1 MQQISNATK
10 SKSMMNELQEL
21 NEQLKQF
28 EKKGIDRRRFFK
40 ILAAAGVITTM
51 NTSNAHAFSS
61 KAKGKIVI
69 VGGGA
74 AGISMAAR
82 LKRWL
87 DEPNITLIDPSDRQ
101 YYQPGFT
108 LIASGVYQPDD
119 VWKKQ
124 EDCMPSGINWVKDS
138 VIAVDP
144 IWNQV
149 TTAQNGKI
157 AYDYLVLVPGIQ
169 MNWNQIEGFDY
180 SKLGTG
186 NAHCIY
192 DFKGAQMTWKAMR
205 EFTEKGGKGVYT
217 DTYTKHKCGGAPKK
231 ICLLTDD
238 YARKHEHR
246 DHIQLNYFTAEKD
259 LYDVKYFTKRLKE
272 IYKERNVPITL
283 NTRVKGIDLERKQ
296 VHFEKIETVGNEKK
310 VTSFIE
316 DYDFL
321 HFTPPMSAPDFV
333 KEAELGF
340 PDGKLADG
348 GWVMVDKETLVH
360 QKYPNIIALGDVAGT
375 PTSKTSAATRVQVPI
390 AAKNLIALMEGKEP
404 TEKYNGYAACPIV
417 TDYGHVLLCEFDYK
431 KEPQISFP
439 FSLLDMSKEQWAAWL
454 LKVYILKPL
463 YFYGMLKG
471 LA

>member
-10 SKSMMNELQEL
+10 SKSMMNELQKL

-238 YARKHEHR
+238 YARKHERR

-296 VHFEKIETVGNEKK
+296 VHFEKIETVGDEKK

>member
-238 YARKHEHR
+238 YARKHERR

-296 VHFEKIETVGNEKK
+296 VHFEKIETVGDEKK